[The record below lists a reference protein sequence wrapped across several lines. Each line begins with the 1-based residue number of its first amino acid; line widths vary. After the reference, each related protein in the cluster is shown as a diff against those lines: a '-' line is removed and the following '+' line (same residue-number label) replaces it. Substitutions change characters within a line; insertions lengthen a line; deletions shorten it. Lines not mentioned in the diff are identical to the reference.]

1 MVNKK
6 DKLEDRRD
14 QEKDVTTLQNHLS
27 HQMVN
32 HQKKKTKHHFCD
44 SNSHLMDGLLRES

>member
-32 HQKKKTKHHFCD
+32 HQNKKTNLVGYLTISD
-44 SNSHLMDGLLRES
+44 NT